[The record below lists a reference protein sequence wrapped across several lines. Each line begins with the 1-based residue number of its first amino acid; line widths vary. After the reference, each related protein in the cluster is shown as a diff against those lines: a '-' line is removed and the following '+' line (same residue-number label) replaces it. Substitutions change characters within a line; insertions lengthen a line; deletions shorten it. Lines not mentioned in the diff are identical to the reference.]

1 MKRFILFDNYNTAYD
16 WGLLLTAKAVSD
28 PTPKTNYQT
37 LDGVS
42 GSLDLTEALT
52 GDVAYNDRTLTA
64 SFSLSDGTVAERE
77 EVLRQITATMH
88 GKRVRIVE
96 PDDEEHYLLGRVTIT
111 GKTNTLAYATL
122 DIDVTCDPWRYAVN
136 ESERFVSVQG
146 GRTDVVIHNA
156 GVKPVTPVITVTGK
170 VVITDNGASTEL
182 TDGVYKIADIRLK
195 RGANVIGVSGAGT
208 VTFTYRE
215 ATL

>member
-16 WGLLLTAKAVSD
+16 WGLLLTAKVVSD

-77 EVLRQITATMH
+77 EVLRQITATLH

-122 DIDVTCDPWRYAVN
+122 DIDATCDPWRYAVN

-146 GRTDVVIHNA
+146 DRTDVVIHNA
-156 GVKPVTPVITVTGK
+156 GVKPVTPVITVTGE

-182 TDGVYKIADIRLK
+182 NAGVYKIADIRLK